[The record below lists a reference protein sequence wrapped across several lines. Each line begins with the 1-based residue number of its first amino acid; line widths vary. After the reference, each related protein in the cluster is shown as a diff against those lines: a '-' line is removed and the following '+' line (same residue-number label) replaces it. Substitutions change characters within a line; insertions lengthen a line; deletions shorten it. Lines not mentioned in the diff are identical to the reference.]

1 MNNSKAKC
9 SEEVEFVF
17 IFFFSLLDI
26 FFEVLRK
33 VSDFDVMLE
42 GKFEFVHFLLE
53 CLSLWGLLE
62 CNHSSVNRL
71 SLLVIQSSSNFL
83 LVNLL
88 PLGFLEGFEFRFNIF
103 EFIINVIKLFVVN
116 LKTSFVVVDGFVEL
130 LENIFNLFCHLLASF
145 GGQKFLVK
153 SLDVFHLLGVF
164 KSFEG

>member
-9 SEEVEFVF
+9 SEEVEFVL
-17 IFFFSLLDI
+17 IFFFFLLL

-33 VSDFDVMLE
+33 VSDFDVILE
-42 GKFEFVHFLLE
+42 GIFEFFQFLLE

-62 CNHSSVNRL
+62 CNHVSVNRL
-71 SLLVIQSSSNFL
+71 SLLAIQSSSNFL
-83 LVNLL
+83 RVNLI

-103 EFIINVIKLFVVN
+103 DFIINVIELFVVN

-130 LENIFNLFCHLLASF
+130 LENIFNLSCHLLASF

-153 SLDVFHLLGVF
+153 SLDVFHLLGVS
-164 KSFEG
+164 KSFER